1 MGREERLEARQVG
14 ELDEQA
20 RTPRVCDK
28 GERRY
33 ESRNNSRTSKTD
45 RMRRGERL
53 RGGEG

>member
-14 ELDEQA
+14 ELYEQA

-28 GERRY
+28 RRRRY

-45 RMRRGERL
+45 RRRRVERL